1 MTAAKSGGKRVGY
14 KRVSTLLQNTE
25 RQLDGVVLDKEFVDH
40 ISGKDRNRPQLKACL
55 EYLRDGDVLVVHSID
70 RLARNLE
77 DLRRIVR
84 DLNERGVTVEFV
96 KNNLIFA
103 GDDSPTSVLMMSIL
117 GAVAEFERALLLER
131 QREGIE
137 IAKRNGLYRGRKRA
151 LTAEREA
158 ELRAAIATGTEK
170 KALARQF
177 GISRATLYTYL
188 AGHGK
193 GGCDS

>member
-1 MTAAKSGGKRVGY
+1 MTPAKQGGKRVGY

-25 RQLDGVVLDKEFVDH
+25 RQLDGVPVDEVFEDH
-40 ISGKDRNRPQLKACL
+40 VSGKDRNRPQLKACL
-55 EYLRDGDVLVVHSID
+55 KYLRSGDVLVVHSID

-77 DLRRIVR
+77 DLRRTVR

-137 IAKRNGLYRGRKRA
+137 IARRKGLYKGRKQA
-151 LTAEREA
+151 LTPERAA
-158 ELRAAIATGTEK
+158 ELLAAIAAGAEK

-177 GISRATLYTYL
+177 GISRATLYSYL
-188 AGHGK
+188 DRSPG
-193 GGCDS
+193 

>member
-1 MTAAKSGGKRVGY
+1 MTPAKSGGKRVGY

-25 RQLDGVVLDKEFVDH
+25 RQLEGVILDKEFVDH

-137 IAKRNGLYRGRKRA
+137 IAKRKGLYRGRKRA
-151 LTAEREA
+151 LTPEREA
-158 ELRAAIATGTEK
+158 ELHAAIATGMEK
-170 KALARQF
+170 KTLARQF

-193 GGCDS
+193 GG